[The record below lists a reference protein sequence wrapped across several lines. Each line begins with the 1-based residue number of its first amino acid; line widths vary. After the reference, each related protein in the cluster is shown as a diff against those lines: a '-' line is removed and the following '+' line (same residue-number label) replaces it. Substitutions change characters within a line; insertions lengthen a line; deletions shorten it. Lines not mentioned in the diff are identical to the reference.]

1 MANPLRIAVEGCGHG
16 TLNAIYDSIAKAC
29 AINKWPGV
37 DLLIIGGDFQAVRN
51 MQDLNIMSCPEKY
64 RALGDFHEYYSGKRR
79 APYLTLFVGGNHE
92 ASSHL
97 WELYYGGW
105 AAPNIYYMGASSIVN
120 FRGLRIGGLS
130 GIYNPHHYHLPHHER
145 LPYSPKDV
153 KSAYH
158 VRAYDMFKL
167 YQAQEPIDVMVS
179 HDWPQGIEHC
189 GDLDWLL
196 RKKQFFRSDI
206 EKGELG
212 SPPARSLLYKLK
224 PRYWFSAHLH
234 VKFAAVVDHGAAGG
248 AVEKV
253 NETKDVERVKVRNPE
268 ELDIGLEDEEPAA
281 PAVVKNPDE
290 LEIELD
296 EEADAAPA
304 VPAKNPD
311 ELDLDLDDEEEGGV
325 PVPPKNSDEIELDL
339 DEQPENLPPA
349 AAAAV
354 SNTNTNSDEI
364 DLDLDDDAAPST
376 VPAPET
382 ITPEPPRRPIPQN
395 TNRYTHFLALDKCLP
410 RREFLQILSITPTS
424 PAPSSASTSP
434 SGLSYDPEWL
444 AITRAL
450 NPYLHNPPTHPYAS
464 FQDPVHQAQITAEI
478 AKQREWVEENLVSKG
493 RLAVEE
499 NFVRVAPT
507 QEMVR
512 KEEWGVGPAP
522 YGSPMTEKFCGLVGI
537 EDGTLV
543 GGSSGGGGGG
553 GGSGGGWRG
562 GGGGGGGGGW
572 RGGNRGGGGGRGGG
586 GYRGG
591 GGRGSGRG
599 GRGGRGRG

>member
-1 MANPLRIAVEGCGHG
+1 MATPLRIAVEGCGHG

-120 FRGLRIGGLS
+120 FRGLRVGGLS
-130 GIYNPHHYHLPHHER
+130 GIYNHHHYHLPHHER

-167 YQAQEPIDVMVS
+167 YQAQEPIDVMIS

-189 GDLDWLL
+189 GDMDGLL
-196 RKKQFFRSDI
+196 RRKPFFRADI

-224 PRYWFSAHLH
+224 PRYWFSAHMH
-234 VKFAAVVDHGAAGG
+234 VKFSAIVDHEAASGT
-248 AVEKV
+248 VKKV
-253 NETKDVERVKVRNPE
+253 NKTKDVERVKARNPE
-268 ELDIGLEDEEPAA
+268 ELDIGLEDGEPAA
-281 PAVVKNPDE
+281 PVVVKNPDE

-296 EEADAAPA
+296 EEDVAPA

-325 PVPPKNSDEIELDL
+325 SVPPKNSDEIELDL

-349 AAAAV
+349 AATA
-354 SNTNTNSDEI
+354 
-364 DLDLDDDAAPST
+364 
-376 VPAPET
+376 
-382 ITPEPPRRPIPQN
+382 
-395 TNRYTHFLALDKCLP
+395 
-410 RREFLQILSITPTS
+410 ILSVTPTS
-424 PAPSSASTSP
+424 PAPPSASSSP

-464 FQDPVHQAQITAEI
+464 FQDPVHQAEITAEI
-478 AKQREWVEENLVSKG
+478 ARQREWVEENIVARGKLG
-493 RLAVEE
+493 VEE
-499 NFVRVAPT
+499 NFVKVAPT
-507 QEMVR
+507 QAMVKR
-512 KEEWGVGPAP
+512 EEWGVGPAP
-522 YGSPMTEKFCGLVGI
+522 YASPMTEKFCALVEI

-543 GGSSGGGGGG
+543 GGGSGGGGGYR
-553 GGSGGGWRG
+553 GS
-562 GGGGGGGGGW
+562 GGGGGW
-572 RGGNRGGGGGRGGG
+572 RGGNRGGGGGGRGGG

-591 GGRGSGRG
+591 GGRGG

>member
-1 MANPLRIAVEGCGHG
+1 MATPLRIAVEGCGHG
-16 TLNAIYDSIAKAC
+16 ALNAIYDSIAKAC

-120 FRGLRIGGLS
+120 FRGLRVGGLS
-130 GIYNPHHYHLPHHER
+130 GIYNHHHYHLPHHER

-167 YQAQEPIDVMVS
+167 YQAQEPIDVMIS

-189 GDLDWLL
+189 GDMDGLL
-196 RKKQFFRSDI
+196 RRKPFFRADI

-224 PRYWFSAHLH
+224 PRYWFSAHMH
-234 VKFAAVVDHGAAGG
+234 VKFSAIVDHEAASGT
-248 AVEKV
+248 VKKV
-253 NETKDVERVKVRNPE
+253 NKTKDMERVEVRNPE

-281 PAVVKNPDE
+281 PVVVKNPDE
-290 LEIELD
+290 LGVELD
-296 EEADAAPA
+296 EEDVAPA

-325 PVPPKNSDEIELDL
+325 SVPPKNSDEIELDL

-354 SNTNTNSDEI
+354 SKTNSDEI
-364 DLDLDDDAAPST
+364 DLDLDDDATPST
-376 VPAPET
+376 IQPSAPAPKT
-382 ITPEPPRRPIPQN
+382 ITPPAQPRRPIPAN
-395 TNRYTHFLALDKCLP
+395 TNRHTHFLALDKCLP
-410 RREFLQILSITPTS
+410 RREFLQILSVTPTS
-424 PAPSSASTSP
+424 PAPPSASSSP

-464 FQDPVHQAQITAEI
+464 FQDPVHQAEITAEI
-478 AKQREWVEENLVSKG
+478 ARQREWVEENIVARGKLG
-493 RLAVEE
+493 VEE
-499 NFVRVAPT
+499 NFVKVAPT
-507 QEMVR
+507 QAMVKR
-512 KEEWGVGPAP
+512 EEWGVGPAP
-522 YGSPMTEKFCGLVGI
+522 YASPMTEKFCALVEI

-543 GGSSGGGGGG
+543 GGGSGGGGGYR
-553 GGSGGGWRG
+553 GS
-562 GGGGGGGGGW
+562 GGGGGW
-572 RGGNRGGGGGRGGG
+572 RGGNRGGGGGGRGGG

-591 GGRGSGRG
+591 GGRGG